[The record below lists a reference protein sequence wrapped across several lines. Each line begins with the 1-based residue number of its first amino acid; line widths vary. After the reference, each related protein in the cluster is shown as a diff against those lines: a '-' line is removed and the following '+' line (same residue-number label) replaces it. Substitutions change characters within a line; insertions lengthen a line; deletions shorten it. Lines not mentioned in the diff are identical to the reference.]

1 MRQLE
6 YANGASDFMRELK
19 QSIVAEFVKYING
32 YNGCYVVCYSV
43 IGNVHK
49 LG

>member
-19 QSIVAEFVKYING
+19 QSIVAEFVKYIKG
-32 YNGCYVVCYSV
+32 YNGAENPA
-43 IGNVHK
+43 NVSN
-49 LG
+49 LVYGCP